1 MGDFILSKLKISLLS
16 SICALFIFTGC
27 ENIQGPTVPESKLTV
42 GKVQQNIQKGM
53 FSTDVI
59 KALGSPNIITKDKS
73 GKTTWAYDKV
83 STYHSKTNGGLNFV
97 RMNEN
102 DFVITAGVLGT
113 AGAVAAGIAEKSFLL
128 GVGGTVAA
136 LGLITYA
143 STSDDYEYKTEQKT
157 LTIILNFDENE
168 RLQNFSYMYS
178 SF

>member
-1 MGDFILSKLKISLLS
+1 MSKSKVSFLSAL
-16 SICALFIFTGC
+16 CALVIFTGC

-42 GKVQQNIQKGM
+42 GKVQQNISKGM
-53 FSTDVI
+53 SSTEVI
-59 KALGSPNIITKDKS
+59 KALGTPNIITRDKS
-73 GKTTWAYDKV
+73 GKTSWVYDKV

-102 DFVITAGVLGT
+102 DFVVTTGVLGT

-128 GVGGTVAA
+128 GVGATVATIGA
-136 LGLITYA
+136 ITYA

-157 LTIILNFDENE
+157 LTIVLDFNENE
-168 RLQNFSYMYS
+168 RLQNFSYMYT